1 MQDHCS
7 LVAYLVK
14 VRGTRISATAISTTT
29 ARTPRTTCVQCGLL
43 VNYFTG
49 GFSKSGSKEDKVGNH
64 YLARNLFREEI
75 LILGVHGT
83 AKNAALNPS
92 TPVDLLDKPA
102 SAENEN
108 VRMLAAQNPST
119 TDDTLAGK
127 VHVGNYISN
136 VHSFP

>member
-1 MQDHCS
+1 M
-7 LVAYLVK
+7 
-14 VRGTRISATAISTTT
+14 
-29 ARTPRTTCVQCGLL
+29 

-92 TPVDLLDKPA
+92 TPVDLLDKLA
-102 SAENEN
+102 SDENEN